1 MSDYDVAEVSNTGK
15 SSLSGIVG
23 VGTTGENKQQGDSEV
38 RASVYQ
44 HCIVHLS
51 NRCGVTSE

>member
-1 MSDYDVAEVSNTGK
+1 MFDYDVAEISSTGK
-15 SSLSGIVG
+15 SSLNGIVG
-23 VGTTGENKQQGDSEV
+23 GGTTGEDEQQSESKV
-38 RASVYQ
+38 HASIYQ

>member
-1 MSDYDVAEVSNTGK
+1 MMLLKSLVLVK
-15 SSLSGIVG
+15 SSLNGIVG
-23 VGTTGENKQQGDSEV
+23 GGTTGEDEQKSESKV
-38 RASVYQ
+38 HASIYQ